1 MEFLNSFVYVDTTA
15 GEAGLTALFVIL
27 AAITLGLCIANFFV
41 AVHKQNFTRYIIA
54 LAFFIAFGFNVRGV
68 VHFYNSTPLIQR
80 HEVLWRDT
88 TQPFMIDPQ
97 QHMLVDQ
104 RGCIYVIQEID
115 PICTRGEYE
124 QTTER

>member
-1 MEFLNSFVYVDTTA
+1 MEFLNSFVCVDTAA

-27 AAITLGLCIANFFV
+27 AAITLGICIGNFFV
-41 AVHKQNFTRYIIA
+41 AVHKQNPIRCIIA
-54 LAFFIAFGFNVRGV
+54 LAFLIAFGFSAYGI
-68 VHFYNSTPLIQR
+68 VHFFNSTPLIRR

-97 QHMLVDQ
+97 QYTLIDQ
-104 RGCIYVIQEID
+104 RGHIYVIQEID

>member
-1 MEFLNSFVYVDTTA
+1 MEFLNSFVYVDTASSET
-15 GEAGLTALFVIL
+15 GLTALFAIL
-27 AAITLGLCIANFFV
+27 AAITFGLCTANFFV
-41 AVHKQNFTRYIIA
+41 AVHKQSPTRYIIA
-54 LAFFIAFGFNVRGV
+54 LVFLIALGFSAYGV
-68 VHFYNSTPLIQR
+68 VHFYNSTPLIRR